1 MGIPL
6 ALAPHAQK
14 PVRPNPAAQEPTEL
28 SDDEAREV
36 ASISLGALEEALQ
49 VVLEHTIEHGALGL
63 SRSVGSGPSPCR
75 GQAQSTGPPS
85 EKRRSCGSRTH
96 HTPKRRGPLREAERP
111 SSIGV
116 SRATRH
122 RAGSKRDRW
131 RAYARCCKRK
141 LGWEPC
147 RVIGRSGECVAYFSP
162 SLRGSRP
169 GLSTVRAR
177 CSSGD

>member
-63 SRSVGSGPSPCR
+63 SRSVGSGPFPCR
-75 GQAQSTGPPS
+75 AGGGQSDIHRPPG

-96 HTPKRRGPLREAERP
+96 HTLND
-111 SSIGV
+111 
-116 SRATRH
+116 T
-122 RAGSKRDRW
+122 AGSERQSGRRRSEF
-131 RAYARCCKRK
+131 RAL
-141 LGWEPC
+141 LGTE
-147 RVIGRSGECVAYFSP
+147 
-162 SLRGSRP
+162 
-169 GLSTVRAR
+169 RAR
-177 CSSGD
+177 SETAGVPTRELQAKAWMGAV